1 MHIAIKTNEKSTK
14 NKYFFKK
21 ISVFVMEFNFTVP
34 SILKSFIFSF
44 TNIVQTKPR
53 MCFLQPNCGTRFNQI
68 FGTLCLLSSLEQKRG
83 SVKKHREVLKTSSL
97 KVGFI
102 INLGIKIICW
112 EKFIFLEIRKIPMQA
127 IAYIIFVQHQVRIR
141 PSQDSHLPISM
152 KFSEIL
158 FLLLMVNMVLEEGNK
173 IQN

>member
-21 ISVFVMEFNFTVP
+21 ISVVVMEFNFTVP

-83 SVKKHREVLKTSSL
+83 SVKKHRGSL
-97 KVGFI
+97 KNIKFKSGVHNKPGDK
-102 INLGIKIICW
+102 NYLLGKVHLSRDPQNTNASYSIYYFCATLGADKTFSRFTPANFD
-112 EKFIFLEIRKIPMQA
+112 EIF
-127 IAYIIFVQHQVRIR
+127 
-141 PSQDSHLPISM
+141 
-152 KFSEIL
+152 
-158 FLLLMVNMVLEEGNK
+158 
-173 IQN
+173 